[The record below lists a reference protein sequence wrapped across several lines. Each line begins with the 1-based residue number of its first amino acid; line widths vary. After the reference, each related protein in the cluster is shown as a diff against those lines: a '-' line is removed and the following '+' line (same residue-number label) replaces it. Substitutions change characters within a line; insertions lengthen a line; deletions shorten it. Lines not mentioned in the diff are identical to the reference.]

1 MIKIELTEEN
11 IKALHIYHER
21 FENIWKAATPAGIPR
36 TQESQE
42 LDAAL
47 SAICQQAKEQGVKL
61 E

>member
-11 IKALHIYHER
+11 VKALHIYHER
-21 FENIWKAATPAGIPR
+21 FKDVWETATPKGIPR

-42 LDAAL
+42 FDAAL
-47 SAICQQAKEQGVKL
+47 SAICQQAKEQEMEL

>member
-11 IKALHIYHER
+11 VKALHIYHER
-21 FENIWKAATPAGIPR
+21 FKDVWETATPKGISR
-36 TQESQE
+36 VQESHE

-47 SAICQQAKEQGVKL
+47 SAICQQAQEQGVKL